1 MVAAFAIVGN
11 VQKFNSFSV
20 PLTPEPEF
28 FTQCRGHPH
37 LRGVQPDICP
47 GGSFFFYTLSRQSIT
62 VQIAGKY
69 QMDGRN
75 IAGVKAVSHLGAWTQ
90 MGISASFLGTINT
103 VGSVLAV
110 ADGVRCAG
118 QFCVLADLRDGS
130 DSGGQ
135 EAILVE
141 KFFLEQRELLQID
154 IVGCQ
159 IILYGNC
166 GGFSHGLAEQT
177 AGGHDPGAAHCHMG
191 GADVPAG
198 EEQVVY
204 VLGV

>member
-1 MVAAFAIVGN
+1 MEEIKTKTIADMLKAIGVDSKALIVTNEMEKN
-11 VQKFNSFSV
+11 V
-20 PLTPEPEF
+20 
-28 FTQCRGHPH
+28 
-37 LRGVQPDICP
+37 
-47 GGSFFFYTLSRQSIT
+47 YLS
-62 VQIAGKY
+62 A
-69 QMDGRN
+69 RN
-75 IAGVKAVSHLGAWTQ
+75 IAGVKSVSHLGAWTQ
-90 MGISASFLGTINT
+90 MGISAGFLGTINT
-103 VGSVLAV
+103 VGSVLSV

-118 QFCVLADLRDGS
+118 QFRVLADFRDGS

-141 KFFLEQRELLQID
+141 QFFLEQRELLQID

-198 EEQVVY
+198 EE
-204 VLGV
+204 